1 MLVGWAP
8 MVREVLL
15 TKRMP
20 PGQIDPYVGEFKN
33 SMTLTIEETQTIVD
47 WIDSGS
53 QIN

>member
-1 MLVGWAP
+1 

-53 QIN
+53 PIN